1 MLSFERVGIARYA
14 RCERLLAAAPAALG
28 DRWEDLPAEL
38 RGRWIRMLTHCRR
51 ARLLAYRVV
60 SLQNTGRIQPGD
72 AAAYRIAVT
81 KLDQDSA
88 EVLMDIAAEVSHDD
102 PGGRLVPRRDR
113 RPLEV
118 LAGVHGV
125 LRQHR
130 DAAHSVVP
138 RTAGGDQMSE
148 MNLDLGDDA
157 KEYGRQALRAFD
169 AAGGDQL
176 VQQAEAKPDI
186 RESLVGPVLNELG
199 AWELDARTDAD
210 GLEAAAALCR
220 SAGYW
225 ALPYPV
231 AERLAK
237 PTDLDSDGLIVVASN
252 RPAGAVGGVETRWT
266 AVTVDGVRSLVVG
279 HGATG
284 AAFVTPLELE
294 EIDRSG
300 AGDVALA
307 LTLPC
312 WTLLGMLDRAIEL
325 TIAHVTLRKQFGQP
339 LSAFQSV
346 QFQLTDAE
354 VERSGLDIL
363 AKYALWSI
371 GSGKPEALVDAL
383 ALRMS
388 AIEAAE
394 VVFRVCHQLHGAV
407 GFCDE
412 TTLSWLSRYSQPL
425 RRLPL
430 GLSATRAEL
439 TRRAGRSGLTGLYA

>member
-1 MLSFERVGIARYA
+1 
-14 RCERLLAAAPAALG
+14 
-28 DRWEDLPAEL
+28 
-38 RGRWIRMLTHCRR
+38 
-51 ARLLAYRVV
+51 
-60 SLQNTGRIQPGD
+60 
-72 AAAYRIAVT
+72 
-81 KLDQDSA
+81 
-88 EVLMDIAAEVSHDD
+88 
-102 PGGRLVPRRDR
+102 
-113 RPLEV
+113 
-118 LAGVHGV
+118 
-125 LRQHR
+125 
-130 DAAHSVVP
+130 
-138 RTAGGDQMSE
+138 MSE
-148 MNLDLGDDA
+148 MILDLGDDA

-186 RESLVGPVLNELG
+186 RDSLVGPVLNELG
-199 AWELDARTDAD
+199 AWDLDARTDAD

-237 PTDLDSDGLIVVASN
+237 PTDTDSDGLIVVASN
-252 RPAGAVGGVETRWT
+252 RPTGAVGGVQTRWT
-266 AVTVDGVRSLVVG
+266 AVTLDGVRSSVVG

-284 AAFVTPLELE
+284 PAFVTPLELSE
-294 EIDRSG
+294 ADRDG

-307 LTLPC
+307 LVLPC
-312 WTLLGMLDRAIEL
+312 WTLLGMLDRAVEL

-339 LSAFQSV
+339 LSAFQGV

-383 ALRMS
+383 TLRMA

-430 GLSATRAEL
+430 GLSATRDEL